1 MPTLA
6 LVLPWGHQNYK
17 MAQLTAIGPQVDGQ
31 PRAQKLTPGKPPPTN
46 TYPPGS
52 GRRVLRVGFLSHED
66 SVLCRAALTLLN
78 EAL

>member
-1 MPTLA
+1 
-6 LVLPWGHQNYK
+6 
-17 MAQLTAIGPQVDGQ
+17 MAQLTALGPQVDGQ
-31 PRAQKLTPGKPPPTN
+31 PIAKKPTPVKPPPTN

-52 GRRVLRVGFLSHED
+52 GRSVLQVGFLSHYD